1 MNRGKRVCVDIT
13 PAVISESEK
22 VVVELRK
29 KLVFLI
35 GTCNLREKL
44 PVPVADKFSLELILI
59 LRCLVNFSEEFR
71 NFHGES
77 LISEKTYLELLKGI
91 NALRQLRLQWK
102 CISWPAP
109 VIDNLAAEELLKFVV
124 GEKSAIDLPKV
135 EKELSLDKCGK
146 QEMNQECK
154 HETEKK
160 EKCVKSIKEVQKV
173 KNEFKPWIVCRD
185 QFTCS
190 TLKVPCKQPCRKK

>member
-22 VVVELRK
+22 VVIELQK

-44 PVPVADKFSLELILI
+44 PVEVADKFSLELILI

-71 NFHGES
+71 NFHGKT

-91 NALRQLRLQWK
+91 NALRELRLQWK
-102 CISWPAP
+102 CISLPAP
-109 VIDNLAAEELLKFVV
+109 VIDNIAAEELLKFVV
-124 GEKSAIDLPKV
+124 GEKSVIKLPTV
-135 EKELSLDKCGK
+135 EKELLLDKSRK
-146 QEMNQECK
+146 QQINQECK
-154 HETEKK
+154 HETGKK
-160 EKCVKSIKEVQKV
+160 EKCVKSIKEVKEV
-173 KNEFKPWIVCRD
+173 KNEFKLWIVCRD

-190 TLKVPCKQPCRKK
+190 TLKVPCKQPCQKK